1 MINIDN
7 VLAEQLV
14 PIIISDV
21 KKPFNEQP
29 RVKVQ
34 GELDQM
40 LIIRRILRYLI
51 PALLHNP
58 LYCK

>member
-1 MINIDN
+1 
-7 VLAEQLV
+7 VS
-14 PIIISDV
+14 IIISDV